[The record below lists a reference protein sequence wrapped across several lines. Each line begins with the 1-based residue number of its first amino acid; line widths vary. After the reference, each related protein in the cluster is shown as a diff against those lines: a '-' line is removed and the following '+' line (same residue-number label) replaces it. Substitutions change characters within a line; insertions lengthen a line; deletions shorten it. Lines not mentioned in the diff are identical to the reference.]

1 MPKMPVQFDGH
12 LGVVEGTLG
21 DHLERW
27 FVMTPFNSDEAMTL
41 HQAAFRAGKCQNT
54 IRNWC
59 EGEGLGRRIGGK
71 WYVSK
76 VALELWLDG
85 ETAALARYLQGD
97 RGDRVVV
104 AYFRKFGLTPQDPVA
119 VA

>member
-27 FVMTPFNSDEAMTL
+27 FVMAPFNSDEAMTL
-41 HQAAFRAGKCQNT
+41 GQAAHRARKCQNT

-59 EGEGLGRRIGGK
+59 ESEGLGRRIGGK
-71 WYVSK
+71 WCVSK
-76 VALELWLDG
+76 VALEMYLDG
-85 ETAALARYLQGD
+85 ELAALNRYLQGD
-97 RGDRVVV
+97 RANRVIV
-104 AYFRKFGLTPQDPVA
+104 AYFQKFGLTPETPVI
-119 VA
+119 